1 MVDQKIIMM
10 ANEAVGAALVAH
22 NAALRA
28 YESAALAR
36 DKAGMQLVK
45 AREDL
50 EDVLRVHAGLE
61 TEIHRVYNADR
72 TALVP
77 RFMVTLN
84 V

>member
-22 NAALRA
+22 NTALRA

-50 EDVLRVHAGLE
+50 EDVLKVHAGLE
-61 TEIHRVYNADR
+61 TEVHRVYNADR